1 VLREAVAHRAGTH
14 PEHVLVTSGSQQ
26 ALDLVARTLLDPG
39 DVAVVADPAYIGA
52 LQALRAAGA
61 HLHGVAS
68 DAHGLRVDLL
78 ADALHA
84 GLRPTLVHVVASFDN
99 PTGATLDGR
108 RRVALAELAEE
119 FGFWIVDDDPYGE
132 LRWQGTAPTPLRD
145 LTDRVITLGST
156 SKVLSPGLRV
166 GWTIAPPSLHASLA
180 IVKQA
185 TDLHTSTLSQHIA
198 ARLLGD
204 HDAMAAHLVALR
216 TTYRRRAGALADALE
231 RHLGGALTFARPS
244 GGMFLWAH
252 LDPTV
257 RPGATH
263 AGAARRGPRP
273 RRRLRARAGVQHLG
287 SDGARAL
294 AAPVVRVRLLGRAR
308 RGSPAAGGGPGE
320 GLTRPEAAGTSSTTG
335 TTGFMHETRWL
346 WAIHVVHHSS
356 EHYNLSTALGSRG
369 RRRSPRR
376 CSCPTA
382 AAAAGL
388 PAVDDRDPAG
398 GQPALPVLDPHR
410 GDPACSGR
418 SSSCS
423 TPPSHHRVHHGANR
437 QYLDRNH
444 GGILIV
450 WDRLFGTLRAR
461 GREPVVYGLTENI
474 DTFNPLRIATHEY
487 ADIVRDVTASTT
499 WKDRLSFV
507 FRGPGWAYERHRQGA
522 GAPHPTAEV
531 AAPGRPEGAAQ
542 EAAPVG

>member
-1 VLREAVAHRAGTH
+1 MVKSTVLDAPLPLGHGPERIGSSAIRDLLAVAQRPEVRSLAGGLPDPATFPVAAIAAATREVLAAHPTSALQYGPTDGLDVLREAVAHRAGTH

-166 GWTIAPPSLHASLA
+166 GWTIAPPSLHAPLA

-216 TTYRRRAGALADALE
+216 TTYRRRADALADALE

-257 RPGATH
+257 RPGAATPALLDEALDH
-263 AGAARRGPRP
+263 GVAFVPGPAFSTSGPTGHERSLRLSFASGSSDELDEAAQRLGA
-273 RRRLRARAGVQHLG
+273 V
-287 SDGARAL
+287 
-294 AAPVVRVRLLGRAR
+294 LGRA
-308 RGSPAAGGGPGE
+308 
-320 GLTRPEAAGTSSTTG
+320 
-335 TTGFMHETRWL
+335 
-346 WAIHVVHHSS
+346 
-356 EHYNLSTALGSRG
+356 
-369 RRRSPRR
+369 
-376 CSCPTA
+376 
-382 AAAAGL
+382 
-388 PAVDDRDPAG
+388 
-398 GQPALPVLDPHR
+398 
-410 GDPACSGR
+410 
-418 SSSCS
+418 
-423 TPPSHHRVHHGANR
+423 
-437 QYLDRNH
+437 
-444 GGILIV
+444 
-450 WDRLFGTLRAR
+450 
-461 GREPVVYGLTENI
+461 
-474 DTFNPLRIATHEY
+474 
-487 ADIVRDVTASTT
+487 
-499 WKDRLSFV
+499 
-507 FRGPGWAYERHRQGA
+507 
-522 GAPHPTAEV
+522 
-531 AAPGRPEGAAQ
+531 
-542 EAAPVG
+542 